1 MLKALLPAIMK
12 LFAYLLVPHLGI
24 DSLLLPPRR
33 EYSVSRLE
41 GTRECKLCASSVR
54 IRSKNLLQ
62 IDSLQ
67 LKCEWVKGMENSMMV
82 HSNSEFVL
90 VLIRLVLGLGLG

>member
-12 LFAYLLVPHLGI
+12 LFAYLLVLHLGI

-41 GTRECKLCASSVR
+41 GTRECNLHMGGGAYIRRFMVCMVFMIFSV
-54 IRSKNLLQ
+54 
-62 IDSLQ
+62 
-67 LKCEWVKGMENSMMV
+67 
-82 HSNSEFVL
+82 
-90 VLIRLVLGLGLG
+90 

>member
-12 LFAYLLVPHLGI
+12 LFAYLSVLHLGI

-41 GTRECKLCASSVR
+41 GTRECNLCASSVR
-54 IRSKNLLQ
+54 IRSKNLLH
-62 IDSLQ
+62 IVSLR
-67 LKCEWVKGMENSMMV
+67 MNNDTTPARSIAI
-82 HSNSEFVL
+82 S
-90 VLIRLVLGLGLG
+90 

>member
-12 LFAYLLVPHLGI
+12 LFAYLLVLHLGI

-41 GTRECKLCASSVR
+41 GTRECNICASSVR
-54 IRSKNLLQ
+54 IRSKNLLH
-62 IDSLQ
+62 IVSLR
-67 LKCEWVKGMENSMMV
+67 MNNDTTPTRSIAI
-82 HSNSEFVL
+82 S
-90 VLIRLVLGLGLG
+90 

>member
-12 LFAYLLVPHLGI
+12 LFVYLLVLHLGI

-33 EYSVSRLE
+33 EYCVSRLE

-54 IRSKNLLQ
+54 IRSKNLLH
-62 IDSLQ
+62 IVSLR
-67 LKCEWVKGMENSMMV
+67 MDNDTTTARSIAI
-82 HSNSEFVL
+82 S
-90 VLIRLVLGLGLG
+90 

>member
-12 LFAYLLVPHLGI
+12 LFAYLLVLHLGI

-41 GTRECKLCASSVR
+41 GTRECNLCASSVR

-62 IDSLQ
+62 IVSLR
-67 LKCEWVKGMENSMMV
+67 MNNDTTPARTIAIS
-82 HSNSEFVL
+82 
-90 VLIRLVLGLGLG
+90 